1 MTTKTIKLPTK
12 ANFLKGLKELLPQVK
27 DANVKAEA
35 DFILDSYSEDNLKD
49 LDKEDMLHMIQSLAS
64 VGIEF
69 PTVKKA
75 VAKKETSTKKP
86 VAKKEPAT
94 PKKEVKVASTTTEM
108 TPETDDFYLDKT
120 EYLASFPAVIP
131 HDKLGTLKIRDDIKD
146 LAQLTKEI
154 EQGKRFVFAN
164 HWSERTLMQFNY
176 DPMGILKDYPQYFPM
191 DLDFTYA
198 VHCTDIVCYTV
209 SLYTQVSTTYTAQGF
224 ARQDKKS
231 KCRYANGLEY
241 QVYEIQ

>member
-1 MTTKTIKLPTK
+1 MTTIKVPTK
-12 ANFLKGLKELLPQVK
+12 ANFIKGLKEVVSSIK

-35 DFILDSYSEDNLKD
+35 DFILDSYQNDVKG
-49 LDKEDMLHMIQSLAS
+49 LDKEEMIHMMESLAK

-69 PTVKKA
+69 PTATKKA
-75 VAKKETSTKKP
+75 PVERSTKKT
-86 VAKKEPAT
+86 VAKAKEE
-94 PKKEVKVASTTTEM
+94 PKKQTKVATMTSDL
-108 TPETDDFYLDKT
+108 TPEEDDFYLDKN
-120 EYLASFPAVIP
+120 EYLVSFPAVIS

-146 LAQLTKEI
+146 LAQLSKEI
-154 EQGKRFVFAN
+154 EQGKKKFVFAN
-164 HWSERTLMQFNY
+164 HWSERTLLQFNY

-209 SLYTQVSTTYTAQGF
+209 SFYTQVSTTYTAQGF

>member
-12 ANFLKGLKELLPQVK
+12 ANFLKGLKEVLPQVK

-49 LDKEDMLHMIQSLAS
+49 LDKEDMIHMIQSLAS

-75 VAKKETSTKKP
+75 VT
-86 VAKKEPAT
+86 KKEPA
-94 PKKEVKVASTTTEM
+94 PKKEVKVATTTSDL
-108 TPETDDFYLDKT
+108 TPEEDDFYLDKN
-120 EYLASFPAVIP
+120 EYLVSFPAVIP

-146 LAQLTKEI
+146 LAQLSKEI

-164 HWSERTLMQFNY
+164 HWSERTLLQFNY

-209 SLYTQVSTTYTAQGF
+209 SFYTQVSTTYTAQGF